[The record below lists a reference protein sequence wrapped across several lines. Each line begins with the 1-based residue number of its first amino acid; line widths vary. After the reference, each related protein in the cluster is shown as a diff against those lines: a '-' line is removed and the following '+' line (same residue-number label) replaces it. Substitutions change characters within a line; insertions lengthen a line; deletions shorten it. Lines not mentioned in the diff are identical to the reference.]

1 MCSMGFFNNRSGNSF
16 IFILFASNNNECVV
30 IVKTTNSTATKI
42 QTDAL
47 LLKQCRCVDYI
58 IFSCVTCW
66 LNSALEM
73 KLKEHA

>member
-47 LLKQCRCVDYI
+47 LLKKAG
-58 IFSCVTCW
+58 
-66 LNSALEM
+66 ALITFRIQT
-73 KLKEHA
+73 KIKYGL